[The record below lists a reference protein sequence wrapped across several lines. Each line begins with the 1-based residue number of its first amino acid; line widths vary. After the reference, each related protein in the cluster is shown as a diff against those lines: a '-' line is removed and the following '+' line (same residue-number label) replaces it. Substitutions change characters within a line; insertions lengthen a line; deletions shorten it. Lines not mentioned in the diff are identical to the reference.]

1 MPVTIVHTGHPPDQS
16 FVEEMEALAVPDVQ
30 VFLRGPCTVPTQVLE
45 AVRDAEVALCMREP
59 YTEEVFAG
67 APKLRCV
74 IRYGV
79 GVDTIDLEA
88 ATRHGVVVGHLADFC
103 TREVANHALALLL
116 DCAKKVRQLDRA
128 IRTRSWGTARAMLS
142 PMGAIHGQTVGLVAF
157 GRIARS
163 LAQRLQALEMQI
175 IAYDPYLDD
184 EVFAEAGVEPVS
196 LDELA
201 RRADYV
207 SSHLPLTAETR
218 GMLDARFFGQ
228 MKRSAYF
235 VNTSRGAV
243 VVERDLIAAL
253 HEGRIAGAG
262 LDVFED
268 EPIGPDH
275 PFCHMENVV
284 LTPHSASYA
293 DLTMEIRRRR
303 VGRDALSAARGGL
316 PDFVANPEVL
326 DRRRT

>member
-1 MPVTIVHTGHPPDQS
+1 MPITIVHTGRSPHEPL
-16 FVEEMEALAVPDVQ
+16 VEEMEALGVPDVQ
-30 VFLRGPCTVPTQVLE
+30 VLLRGPCATPAEVLE
-45 AVRDAEVALCMREP
+45 AVRDADVALCMREP
-59 YTEEVFAG
+59 YTEAVFTA
-67 APKLRCV
+67 APRLRCV

-79 GVDTIDLEA
+79 GVDTIDLDA

-103 TREVANHALALLL
+103 TREVANHALVLLL
-116 DCAKKVRQLDRA
+116 ACAKKVTQLDRA
-128 IRTRSWGTARAMLS
+128 LRTDGWGAARELLV
-142 PMGAIHGQTVGLVAF
+142 PMGAIHGQTAGLVAF

-163 LAQRLQALEMQI
+163 LAQRLHALEMEV
-175 IAYDPYLDD
+175 IAYDPYLTD
-184 EVFAEAGVEPVS
+184 EVFSAAGVEPVS
-196 LDELA
+196 LGELA

-218 GMLDARFFGQ
+218 GMLDARFFAQ

-235 VNTSRGAV
+235 INTSRGAV

-253 HEGRIAGAG
+253 QEGRIAGAG

-268 EPIGPDH
+268 EPIEPDH

-293 DLTMEIRRRR
+293 DATMETRRRR

>member
-1 MPVTIVHTGHPPDQS
+1 MPVTIVHTGHPPNQP

-30 VFLRGPCTVPTQVLE
+30 VFLRGPCATPVEVLE
-45 AVRDAEVALCMREP
+45 AVREAEVALCMREP

-67 APKLRCV
+67 APNLRCV

-116 DCAKKVRQLDRA
+116 DCAKKIRQLDHA
-128 IRTRSWGTARAMLS
+128 IRTRSWGAARAMLS
-142 PMGAIHGQTVGLVAF
+142 PMGAIHGQTAGLVAF

-163 LAQRLQALEMQI
+163 LAQRLHALEMEV
-175 IAYDPYLDD
+175 IAYDPYLD
-184 EVFAEAGVEPVS
+184 EEAFAEAGVQSVS

-207 SSHLPLTAETR
+207 SSHLPLTAETH
-218 GMLDARFFGQ
+218 GMLDARFFAQ

-235 VNTSRGAV
+235 INTSRGAV

-253 HEGRIAGAG
+253 QEGRIAGAG

-293 DLTMEIRRRR
+293 DLTMETRRRR